1 MLTRVREEIMADP
14 LIREHRLDQPGHEPD
29 RLKPFR
35 FGVTVGRA
43 RSRTEWAEKARKL
56 EDLGYATLTVPDHLT
71 DLFAPMPA
79 LISAAEAT
87 IRLRVGTNVL
97 NNDLR
102 HPVLVAR
109 EAATVD
115 LLTDGRL
122 QLGLGAGHMQSEY
135 DQAGLRFDAG
145 STRVERL
152 AEAVTIV
159 SGLLKGEQV
168 TFAGRH
174 YCVTNHTIHPLP
186 VQRPHP
192 PLLIGGNGRR
202 LLTLAAKEADI
213 VGFSGI
219 TFRRGGVQPDL
230 SGWKVSDVDERVQL
244 VREAA
249 GDRYPRLELNAL
261 VQRVVVTDDRLQ
273 AAQGLASRWTQQS
286 PEEILQSPYVL
297 IGTVDQ
303 LVEDLQARRAR
314 SGISYYVIFEPYM
327 EAFAP
332 IVARLA
338 DR

>member
-43 RSRTEWAEKARKL
+43 SSRAEWAEKARKL
-56 EDLGYATLTVPDHLT
+56 EDLGYSVLTVPDHLT
-71 DLFAPMPA
+71 DLLAPLPA

-87 IRLRVGTNVL
+87 TRLRVGTNVL

-152 AEAVTIV
+152 AEAVSIV
-159 SGLLKGEQV
+159 KGLLKGEQV

-174 YCVTNHTIHPLP
+174 YRVTGHTNYPLP

-202 LLTLAAKEADI
+202 LLTMAAQEADI
-213 VGFSGI
+213 VGLTGI
-219 TFRRGGVQPDL
+219 TFRPGSQGPEL
-230 SGWKVSDVDERVQL
+230 SGWNVAGVEERLQ
-244 VREAA
+244 RIRDTA
-249 GDRYPRLELNAL
+249 GERYDRLELKAL
-261 VQRVVVTDDRLQ
+261 VQ
-273 AAQGLASRWTQQS
+273 
-286 PEEILQSPYVL
+286 
-297 IGTVDQ
+297 
-303 LVEDLQARRAR
+303 
-314 SGISYYVIFEPYM
+314 
-327 EAFAP
+327 
-332 IVARLA
+332 
-338 DR
+338 